1 MTRRLASVLACCAV
15 LAAALPS
22 AGTEE
27 DLSASGVPSEFLLSD
42 FKVTLRRVVHSP
54 HCQDYTVTI
63 AGEGTGVCHC
73 HEIVWGS
80 GARLEFEVSR
90 QALLS
95 LIETLYKEDFF
106 GLRPEY
112 RYLFSVSID
121 SAAMVSVSRSLDPD
135 GLLSPPEAGVRPPP
149 GRREAFTVQI
159 GEYSKTVTVVAAD
172 HPDVLDSLERQI
184 DEIAAA
190 AYRELTHGSDD

>member
-1 MTRRLASVLACCAV
+1 MR
-15 LAAALPS
+15 
-22 AGTEE
+22 
-27 DLSASGVPSEFLLSD
+27 
-42 FKVTLRRVVHSP
+42 
-54 HCQDYTVTI
+54 
-63 AGEGTGVCHC
+63 
-73 HEIVWGS
+73 
-80 GARLEFEVSR
+80 EFEVSQ

-112 RYLFSVSID
+112 EYLFSASID
-121 SAAMVSVSRSLDPD
+121 STGVVSVSRSVDPR

-149 GRREAFTVQI
+149 GTREVFTVQI

-172 HPDVLDSLERQI
+172 HPDALDSLKRQI